1 MGLLEAVA
9 KLPPYERNTL
19 LTDGRKIILDE
30 RKDLLEEIVNHRMAV
45 SQAINKL
52 KTEEKLQRS
61 KKKSKVKEEKEDE
74 GEEVETDEGEEAES
88 DEYPFVEEW
97 AQKEEEAKQ
106 QLTPRF
112 NTEVHS
118 PAEEIT
124 RINHEKWL
132 QTVARLKEEML
143 SNCPEI
149 KQLYEEKKLDEEAI
163 LTMVEVWRNFQIAFK
178 NLSINWHNVA
188 EPLLSSHL
196 NRQQLEELFYKFV
209 KGNMRL
215 YPKEEFG
222 VVK

>member
-1 MGLLEAVA
+1 PKSELSSLI
-9 KLPPYERNTL
+9 
-19 LTDGRKIILDE
+19 TDKYGRKVLERDDLLQLILDH
-30 RKDLLEEIVNHRMAV
+30 KMAV
-45 SQAINKL
+45 SQAINKV
-52 KTEEKLQRS
+52 KMEKKATKS
-61 KKKSKVKEEKEDE
+61 KKKSNAEEDEELEKERE
-74 GEEVETDEGEEAES
+74 GEELESGVEQNEDSEEYPFAKEWQKAEEEEAE
-88 DEYPFVEEW
+88 
-97 AQKEEEAKQ
+97 Q
-106 QLTPRF
+106 QPTPQL
-112 NTEVHS
+112 NTEVNS

-132 QTVARLKEEML
+132 QTVAKLKEEML

-178 NLSINWHNVA
+178 NLSINWHNVV
-188 EPLLSSHL
+188 EPLLSSYL

-215 YPKEEFG
+215 YSKDELE